1 MTEILVLPLLAT
13 IHVSPS
19 TMSHPPTDRDVLDA
33 VQWCHR
39 VNRMR
44 NLTGDAVV
52 TDAILL
58 SAIAHEATTV
68 CAYTSHTAASLQGGV
83 LSVAVRESSGVSS
96 VIDPS
101 SSGPGNDLLL
111 HQPAHTV
118 LQPQQSH
125 DLLQPSLQDILRLMQ
140 QGFDDHKRS
149 TTLMQQQLDEQKQS
163 TALMLQELRDQK
175 QQLDGQKESTTL
187 MLQELHDQKGATTR
201 LQEGQDNLLQRLDQ
215 LEKRSEAHELNSRF
229 RAQNRSNASSFN
241 GSKQRIVVL
250 VKEAPGA
257 PVGFT
262 SWGRVRHPVGG
273 FQVLDNYLISLSIIS
288 Y

>member
-1 MTEILVLPLLAT
+1 MTENLVLPLLAT

-39 VNRMR
+39 VKRMR

>member
-1 MTEILVLPLLAT
+1 MLQELRDQHQQLDGQKE
-13 IHVSPS
+13 S
-19 TMSHPPTDRDVLDA
+19 TALMLQELRDQKQA
-33 VQWCHR
+33 
-39 VNRMR
+39 
-44 NLTGDAVV
+44 
-52 TDAILL
+52 
-58 SAIAHEATTV
+58 
-68 CAYTSHTAASLQGGV
+68 
-83 LSVAVRESSGVSS
+83 
-96 VIDPS
+96 
-101 SSGPGNDLLL
+101 
-111 HQPAHTV
+111 
-118 LQPQQSH
+118 
-125 DLLQPSLQDILRLMQ
+125 
-140 QGFDDHKRS
+140 